1 MKRWLTLFASSVNL
15 GVFARAT
22 FAARGAAGHRGQHQP
37 ATPASRER
45 DFRLASKT
53 TVCERSDA
61 ARTMFR
67 NILAAVDGSVDSAR
81 AVVQAADL
89 ALKEEAR
96 LTLISVGAPPTIWP
110 SPFPIVLTNA
120 ELNAGAQAMIDKVT
134 DQVPAAVPFTRVVR
148 VGRPA
153 EEIVAEA
160 QEGEYDLIV
169 MGARGRGAAPS
180 LLLGS
185 VSHGVLNQ
193 CPAAVLIVHAD
204 EAEQT
209 AA

>member
-1 MKRWLTLFASSVNL
+1 
-15 GVFARAT
+15 
-22 FAARGAAGHRGQHQP
+22 
-37 ATPASRER
+37 
-45 DFRLASKT
+45 
-53 TVCERSDA
+53 
-61 ARTMFR
+61 MFR
-67 NILAAVDGSVDSAR
+67 NILAAVDGSVHSAH
-81 AVVQAADL
+81 AVAQAADL

-96 LTLISVGAPPTIWP
+96 LTLISVGAPPTLWP

-120 ELNAGAQAMIDKVT
+120 ELNAGAEAMIDKVT
-134 DQVPAAVPFTRVVR
+134 DQVPEAVPFTRVVR

-169 MGARGRGAAPS
+169 MGARGRGAAAS

-185 VSHGVLNQ
+185 VSHGVLSQ
-193 CPAAVLIVHAD
+193 SPAAVLIVHAD
-204 EAEQT
+204 EPEQT